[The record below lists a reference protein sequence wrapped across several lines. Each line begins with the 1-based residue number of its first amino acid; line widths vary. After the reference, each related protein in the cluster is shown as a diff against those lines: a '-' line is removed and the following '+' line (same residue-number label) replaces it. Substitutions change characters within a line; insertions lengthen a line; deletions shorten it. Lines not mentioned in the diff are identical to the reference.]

1 MTIMPR
7 ITDEQIAEARNITLL
22 AYMQSTN
29 PGILKHQGGGRYVHK
44 DHDSFVID
52 NGKGQ
57 WYWNS
62 QSQKG
67 HSSIDYLMRVEGMA
81 FIDAVQSLTGDST
94 PDSQVTSRPP
104 PASVKPEK
112 PKEQPKPFTLPKPAE
127 NNDKMIMYLSSRGIS
142 DSTARKFINQGLL
155 YESANN
161 SCVFVGRDS
170 QDGNKPKYAAE
181 RSITGD
187 GKKDALGSDKAFSFC
202 LPPDNPE
209 SKTVAVFESP
219 IDALSHH
226 EIMKIAQSGRGS
238 MQMIENLLADF
249 DGHRLSLAGTASV
262 ALTSFLERNPDI
274 QNIYLCLDNDQAG
287 EKATERIV
295 KELLSDSR
303 FADMNI
309 IIAPPPIGKDYN
321 ETLTGIQQLIA
332 ERNSP
337 ERQDPDK
344 ARKATHIREAP
355 GFKPTRPAKAGI
367 AI

>member
-1 MTIMPR
+1 
-7 ITDEQIAEARNITLL
+7 
-22 AYMQSTN
+22 
-29 PGILKHQGGGRYVHK
+29 
-44 DHDSFVID
+44 
-52 NGKGQ
+52 
-57 WYWNS
+57 
-62 QSQKG
+62 
-67 HSSIDYLMRVEGMA
+67 
-81 FIDAVQSLTGDST
+81 
-94 PDSQVTSRPP
+94 
-104 PASVKPEK
+104 
-112 PKEQPKPFTLPKPAE
+112 
-127 NNDKMIMYLSSRGIS
+127 MYLSSRGIS

-187 GKKDALGSDKAFSFC
+187 GKKDALGSDKAFNFC
-202 LPPDNPE
+202 LPPDNAE

-238 MQMIENLLADF
+238 TQMIDNLLADF

-274 QNIYLCLDNDQAG
+274 QNIYLCLDSDQAG
-287 EKATERIV
+287 EKATERII

-303 FADMNI
+303 FADKNI
-309 IIAPPPIGKDYN
+309 IVAPPPIGKDYS
-321 ETLTGIQQLIA
+321 ETLTGIRQLIA
-332 ERNSP
+332 ERNN
-337 ERQDPDK
+337 PDK
-344 ARKATHIREAP
+344 QRPDKSRKATHIRENPA
-355 GFKPTRPAKAGI
+355 FKPARPSAGV

>member
-1 MTIMPR
+1 MPR
-7 ITDEQIAEARNITLL
+7 VTDEQIAEARNITLL
-22 AYMQSTN
+22 AYFQSTN
-29 PGILKHQGGGRYVHK
+29 PGIVKHQGGGRYVHK
-44 DHDSFVID
+44 EHDSFVID

-67 HSSIDYLMRVEGMA
+67 HSSLDYLMRVEGMG
-81 FIDAVQSLTGDST
+81 FIDAVQSLTGGIT
-94 PDSQVTSRPP
+94 PTSHASRPP
-104 PASVKPEK
+104 PPASAKPAAQ
-112 PKEQPKPFTLPKPAE
+112 EQPKPFALPKSAE
-127 NNDKMIMYLSSRGIS
+127 NNNKMIMYLSSRGIS

-170 QDGNKPKYAAE
+170 QDENKPKYAAE
-181 RSITGD
+181 RSMTGD
-187 GKKDALGSDKAFSFC
+187 GKKDALGSDKAFNFC
-202 LPPDNPE
+202 LPPDNPG

-238 MQMIENLLADF
+238 AQMIENLLADF

-274 QNIYLCLDNDQAG
+274 ENIYLCLDSDKAG

-295 KELLSDSR
+295 KELLSNSR

-309 IIAPPPIGKDYN
+309 IIAPPPIGKDYS
-321 ETLTGIQQLIA
+321 ETLTGIRQLIA
-332 ERNSP
+332 ERNNLEKQTP
-337 ERQDPDK
+337 GKP
-344 ARKATHIREAP
+344 RKATHIREAP
-355 GFKPTRPAKAGI
+355 GFKPTRPAAGI